1 MKNTHKL
8 SAALLVA
15 VAGAAIV
22 VPSATKAE
30 QSDWKTEGVVEFE
43 KDTSLPT
50 VKEPDGTTVIP
61 EISVNPGATNEL
73 AIVAATPLDFE
84 KHAILSDGSSEPYN
98 VKPYGSS
105 VGTYEHFVDF
115 KDVRST
121 TTRQYHIFGKL
132 SKQFTHND
140 PSATGNAT
148 LAGATITYS
157 NLRIA
162 GDGRDTTTDL
172 NMPED
177 SGFVKGKS
185 ITLAE
190 GQQELFYSMTNAA
203 RGYGQ
208 YKIAFGNRANGEDE
222 IRKSVQLAVPGDVV
236 KFKGQYTAEITW
248 TIADTPTP
256 TNP

>member
-50 VKEPDGTTVIP
+50 VVEPDGTTVIP
-61 EISVNPGATNEL
+61 EISVNPEATNEM

-84 KHAILSDGSSEPYN
+84 KHAILSDGSDQTYN

-121 TTRQYHIFGKL
+121 STRQYFIYGEL
-132 SKQFTHND
+132 TDQFTH
-140 PSATGNAT
+140 ATEAST
-148 LAGATITYS
+148 LNGATITYS
-157 NLRIA
+157 NMRIA
-162 GDGRDTTTDL
+162 GADTAASL
-172 NMPED
+172 ANMPSET
-177 SGFVKGKS
+177 GLAAGKTA
-185 ITLAE
+185 TLSLNN
-190 GQQELFYSMTNAA
+190 QELFYSMTDATK
-203 RGYGQ
+203 GYGQ
-208 YKIAFGNRANGEDE
+208 YKVAFGNRANGE
-222 IRKSVQLAVPGDVV
+222 
-236 KFKGQYTAEITW
+236 
-248 TIADTPTP
+248 
-256 TNP
+256 